1 MLLLDDYCYQ
11 SPSSI
16 ANQKLTI
23 FLQLR
28 FQKTVRLYSEQIM
41 SVEKYPSLKIK
52 IPLNKSV
59 NDRTTCPT
67 IQGFVLAICNFN
79 QTLSVDRPL
88 FAASIRTDDENPS
101 NIFTHVQLV

>member
-41 SVEKYPSLKIK
+41 SVEKYPSRYLH
-52 IPLNKSV
+52 
-59 NDRTTCPT
+59 
-67 IQGFVLAICNFN
+67 QMEAI
-79 QTLSVDRPL
+79 VY
-88 FAASIRTDDENPS
+88 I
-101 NIFTHVQLV
+101 